1 MSKFQVHALEFN
13 INAWFY
19 LPYVVQERVLVKSNA
34 CTVNLDLT
42 DLKTKNSPAYSY
54 LIYCRYEQTG
64 H

>member
-34 CTVNLDLT
+34 CTENLDLT
-42 DLKTKNSPAYSY
+42 DLKTKLK
-54 LIYCRYEQTG
+54 LILI
-64 H
+64 